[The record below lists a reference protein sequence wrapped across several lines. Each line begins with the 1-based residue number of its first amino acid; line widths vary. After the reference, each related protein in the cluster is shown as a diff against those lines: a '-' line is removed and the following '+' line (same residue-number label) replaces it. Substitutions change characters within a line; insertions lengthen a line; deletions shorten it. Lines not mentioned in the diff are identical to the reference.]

1 MIYPQK
7 LNSKKSN
14 LIVKIGLIISFIL
27 GSMFIILNRIITPQV
42 HWAAIVNG
50 TIVYIGIVL
59 YYTIKRRIN
68 IAGHVLLHAI
78 AISILNVY
86 IDYELG
92 FIGWSI
98 NISIPIIVI
107 ISNIIMLIITIVS
120 HKQYIKYAIYQLF
133 IVFFSSLPFILLTE
147 NITKNVFLS
156 VASSTISIINLI
168 VSLVW
173 CTKDVKEAIVRKV
186 HL

>member
-14 LIVKIGLIISFIL
+14 LIVKLGLIASLGFAIL
-27 GSMFIILNRIITPQV
+27 FIILNRIITPQI
-42 HWAAIVNG
+42 HWAAIANG
-50 TIVYIGIVL
+50 TIVYIWIVL
-59 YYTIKRRIN
+59 YYTIKRKIN

-92 FIGWSI
+92 FRGWSI
-98 NISIPIIVI
+98 NIAIPIIVI
-107 ISNIIMLIITIVS
+107 VSNITMLVITIVS
-120 HKQYIKYAIYQLF
+120 HKQFIKYAIYQLF
-133 IVFFSSLPFILLTE
+133 IVFFSIIPFILLTE
-147 NITKNVFLS
+147 KITQNFTLS
-156 VASSTISIINLI
+156 IAASIISVINLI

-173 CTKDVKEAIVRKV
+173 CTKDIKEAVARKM
-186 HL
+186 HM

>member
-14 LIVKIGLIISFIL
+14 LIVKMGLIFSFTLAIL
-27 GSMFIILNRIITPQV
+27 FVILNRIITPQI
-42 HWAAIVNG
+42 HWAAIANG
-50 TIVYIGIVL
+50 TIIYIWLVL
-59 YYTIKRRIN
+59 YYTIKKNIN

-78 AISILNVY
+78 AISVLNVY

-92 FIGWSI
+92 FLGWSI

-107 ISNIIMLIITIVS
+107 VSNITMLIITIVS
-120 HKQYIKYAIYQLF
+120 HKQFIKYAIYQLF
-133 IVFFSSLPFILLTE
+133 IVFFSIIPVVLLTE
-147 NITKNVFLS
+147 NITHNAVLS
-156 VASSTISIINLI
+156 ITASIISIINLI

-173 CTKDVKEAIVRKV
+173 CTKDVKEAITRKV
-186 HL
+186 HM

>member
-14 LIVKIGLIISFIL
+14 LIVNAGLIVSVSFAI
-27 GSMFIILNRIITPQV
+27 MFVILNRIITPDV

-50 TIVYIGIVL
+50 TIVYIWIVL
-59 YYTIKRRIN
+59 FYTIRERIN

-78 AISILNVY
+78 AISVLNVY
-86 IDYELG
+86 IDYEIG
-92 FIGWSI
+92 FRGWSI
-98 NISIPIIVI
+98 NISIPTIVI
-107 ISNIIMLIITIVS
+107 VSNITMLIITIVS

-133 IVFFSSLPFILLTE
+133 IVLFSMVPFVLLTE
-147 NITKNVFLS
+147 KITQNAFLS
-156 VASSTISIINLI
+156 VTASIISVVNLI

-173 CTKDVKEAIVRKV
+173 CTKDVKEALARKV
-186 HL
+186 HM